1 MKILVIGSGGREHA
15 LAWKIAQ
22 STHLEKLFC
31 APGNPGTM
39 SIAENVAIDSSDIKG
54 LADFAAQQ
62 EIGLTVVG
70 PELPLTQGIV
80 DEFEER
86 GLKIFGPNKKTAEL
100 EGSKVFAKQF
110 MERHKIPTARSKIA
124 ESPELATEI
133 LNSGEFSFPVVV
145 KADGL
150 AAGKGVIIC
159 ENLEEAEKAVHLIMI
174 ERKFGDA
181 GRRVIVEECLR
192 GKETSFIVLSDGK
205 EVVPLVTTMDHKPVY
220 EGDKGPNTGGMGAIS
235 PSPFIDE
242 QLFSEIMKSIV
253 YPTVNHMHEEGRKYK
268 GVLYVGL
275 MLTQDGPKVLE
286 YNCRFGDPETQPQVL
301 RMESD
306 LVDFLLAMIEEDAQG
321 KEIKWSSN
329 ASGCVILAS
338 GGYPLAYEK
347 GKRIEGLKQASE
359 TPGIAI
365 FHSETPGIAIFHA
378 GTKFEEGEYYTNGGR
393 VIGVC
398 ASEENLG
405 QTMEKIYK
413 AISGISFEGMHFR
426 KDIGAIREE

>member
-15 LAWKIAQ
+15 LAWKISQ
-22 STHLEKLFC
+22 SPHLEKLFC

-39 SIAENVAIDSSDIKG
+39 SIAENVAIDSSDIQG
-54 LADFAAQQ
+54 LADFAAQ
-62 EIGLTVVG
+62 EKIDLTVVG
-70 PELPLTQGIV
+70 PELPLTMGIV

-86 GLKIFGPNKKTAEL
+86 GLKIFGPDKKTAEL

-110 MERHKIPTARSKIA
+110 MERHKIPTAISKIA
-124 ESPELATEI
+124 ESPDEAKEI
-133 LNSGEFSFPVVV
+133 LNSGKFSFPLVV

-159 ENLEEAEKAVHLIMI
+159 QNLKEAEEVVRLIMV
-174 ERKFGDA
+174 ERKFGEA
-181 GRRVIVEECLR
+181 GKRVLVEECLR

-242 QLFSEIMKSIV
+242 ELFSEIMKSIV
-253 YPTVNHMHEEGRKYK
+253 FPTVTHMREEGRKYK

-275 MLTQDGPKVLE
+275 MLTEEGPKVLE

-306 LVDFLLAMIEEDAQG
+306 LVDILLAIIEEDAQG
-321 KEIKWSSN
+321 KEIQWSPK
-329 ASGCVILAS
+329 ASGCVVLAS

-347 GKRIEGLKQASE
+347 GKRIEGLNQV
-359 TPGIAI
+359 
-365 FHSETPGIAIFHA
+365 SETPGIAIFHA
-378 GTKFEEGEYYTNGGR
+378 GTKFQDGEYYTNGGR
-393 VIGVC
+393 VLGIC
-398 ASEENLG
+398 ASEENLSV
-405 QTMEKIYK
+405 TMEKIYK
-413 AISGISFEGMHFR
+413 TISGISFEGMHFR
-426 KDIGAIREE
+426 KDIGALREE

>member
-1 MKILVIGSGGREHA
+1 
-15 LAWKIAQ
+15 
-22 STHLEKLFC
+22 
-31 APGNPGTM
+31 
-39 SIAENVAIDSSDIKG
+39 
-54 LADFAAQQ
+54 
-62 EIGLTVVG
+62 
-70 PELPLTQGIV
+70 
-80 DEFEER
+80 
-86 GLKIFGPNKKTAEL
+86 
-100 EGSKVFAKQF
+100 
-110 MERHKIPTARSKIA
+110 MERHKIPTARARIA
-124 ESPELATEI
+124 ESPEEAVEI

-159 ENLEEAEKAVHLIMI
+159 ENLKEAEEAVYLIMV

-181 GRRVIVEECLR
+181 GGRVIVEECLR

-220 EGDKGPNTGGMGAIS
+220 DSDKGPNTGGMGAIS
-235 PSPFIDE
+235 PSPFIDKE
-242 QLFSEIMKSIV
+242 LFSEIMRSIV
-253 YPTVNHMHEEGRKYK
+253 VPTVTHMREEGRKYK

-275 MLTQDGPKVLE
+275 MLTEEGPKVLE

-321 KEIKWSSN
+321 KGIKWSHK
-329 ASGCVILAS
+329 ASGCVVLAS

-347 GKRIEGLKQASE
+347 GKRIEGLKQA
-359 TPGIAI
+359 
-365 FHSETPGIAIFHA
+365 SETPGIAIFHA

-398 ASEENLG
+398 ASEEDLSE
-405 QTMEKIYK
+405 TMEKIYK

-426 KDIGAIREE
+426 RDIGAQREEEG